1 MERDIVILTMS
12 VILVYCVELITVW
25 TEVMDKLDVVNLANV
40 MGEEIK
46 LAVVLPD
53 LVQREREFV
62 RITQIVN
69 LILFVVIKIVMKICL
84 KN

>member
-1 MERDIVILTMS
+1 
-12 VILVYCVELITVW
+12 
-25 TEVMDKLDVVNLANV
+25 MDKLIVVNLANV
-40 MGEEIK
+40 MEEEMK
-46 LAVVLPD
+46 HAVVLPD

-62 RITQIVN
+62 RKTQIVN